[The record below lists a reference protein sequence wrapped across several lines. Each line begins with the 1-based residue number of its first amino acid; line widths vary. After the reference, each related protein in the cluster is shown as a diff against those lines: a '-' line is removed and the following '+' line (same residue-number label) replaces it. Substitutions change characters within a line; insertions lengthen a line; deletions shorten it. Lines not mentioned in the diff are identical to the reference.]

1 MSGPVTTIDLEK
13 RIWRAVELSSNP
25 GALAAA
31 LHELLPNCHFEVRD
45 DVPTARIRNGPD
57 GTAIEFGGEF
67 LVRELGDDRDFLF
80 VLMHE
85 IYHHVLGHLR
95 VSRGDRAS
103 RMYRGLS
110 NIAAD
115 MLVNRTVCNR
125 FFPDGVPLLDRM
137 YPVDSLPGALLRH
150 PGLSFENPAHQDA
163 RCRLIRN
170 FEVGLGKIGGNPG
183 LCMSVFSVYRLA
195 WGRGAPYETILE
207 RLLALFRSIDPQSF
221 PQVILLGD
229 HEAGAGGLGDIF
241 SMDGRGDKGDPFTGG
256 GDDREEIVRV
266 EKATHNQGVAAA
278 LRRALEVQANRWRMY
293 DPIACPGVVCVPGRR
308 DAAFLGAGMYPV
320 FYQANKTEFEP
331 EQLAHVYVDVSG
343 SMIDEIPHMFAVLA
357 ASRELVA
364 DPIHE
369 FSERIEDV
377 TMADFAKGVCR
388 TTGGTDFTPI
398 MTHALARKF
407 RQVVVFTDGCAG
419 FEDAVGRSFKQSGIK
434 LHLVFVDSR
443 SHSRRDC
450 PLVPLAESVFVLS

>member
-1 MSGPVTTIDLEK
+1 MDGQVTTIDLEK
-13 RIWRAVELSSNP
+13 RIWRAVELSSDP
-25 GALAAA
+25 GALSAA
-31 LHELLPNCHFEVRD
+31 LHELLPRCTFEVRD
-45 DVPTARIRNGPD
+45 DVPTARIRNGSG
-57 GTAIEFGGEF
+57 GTAIEFGREF
-67 LVRELGDDRDFLF
+67 LVRELSDDRDFLF

-95 VSRGDRAS
+95 VSRGDRVS
-103 RMYRGLS
+103 RIYRSLS

-115 MLVNRTVCNR
+115 MLVNRTVCKR

-308 DAAFLGAGMYPV
+308 DAAFLGAGVYPV

-331 EQLAHVYVDVSG
+331 EQLAHVYLDVSG
-343 SMIDEIPHMFAVLA
+343 SMVDEIPHMFAALD
-357 ASRELVA
+357 ASRELIA
-364 DPIHE
+364 DPVHE
-369 FSERIEDV
+369 FSEKIEDV
-377 TMADFAKGVCR
+377 TLSDFGKGVCR

-398 MTHALARKF
+398 MTHALTRKF

-419 FEDAVGRSFKQSGIK
+419 FEDAVGRSFKQAGIK
-434 LHLVFVDSR
+434 LHIVFVDS
-443 SHSRRDC
+443 SGHTRRDC
-450 PLVPLAESVFVLS
+450 QLVPLAESVFVLS

>member
-1 MSGPVTTIDLEK
+1 MAGLVTTNDLEK
-13 RIWRAVELSSNP
+13 RIWRAVELSADP
-25 GALAAA
+25 GALSAA
-31 LHELLPNCHFEVRD
+31 LQEMLPKCTFEVRD
-45 DVPTARIRNGPD
+45 DVPTARITNGP
-57 GTAIEFGGEF
+57 GGMAIEFGREF
-67 LVRELGDDRDFLF
+67 LARELCDDRDFLF

-95 VSRGDRAS
+95 VSRGDRVS
-103 RMYRGLS
+103 RIYRSLS

-115 MLVNRTVCNR
+115 MLVNRTVCQR

-137 YPVDSLPGALLRH
+137 YPVDSLPGALLRN
-150 PGLSFENPAHQDA
+150 PGFSFENVAHHDA
-163 RCRLIRN
+163 RVWLLRN
-170 FEVGLGKIGGNPG
+170 FEIGLTKMGANRG
-183 LCMSVFSVYRLA
+183 LCMRVFSVYRLA
-195 WGRGAPYETILE
+195 WGQGAPYETILE
-207 RLLALFRSIDPQSF
+207 RLLALFRSIDPLSF

-229 HEAGAGGLGDIF
+229 HERAAGGLGGIF
-241 SMDGRGDKGDPFTGG
+241 SMDGTGDKGDPFTGG
-256 GDDREEIVRV
+256 GEDREEIVRV
-266 EKATHNQGVAAA
+266 KKTEHNQGVAAA
-278 LRRALEVQANRWRMY
+278 LRRALEVQANRWRMH

-343 SMIDEIPHMFAVLA
+343 SMVCEIPHMFAVLA

-377 TMADFAKGVCR
+377 TMADFAKGVCH

-398 MTHALARKF
+398 MTHAMARKF
-407 RQVVVFTDGCAG
+407 RQVVVFTDGCAC
-419 FEDAVGRSFKQSGIK
+419 FEDVVGRSFKQSGIK